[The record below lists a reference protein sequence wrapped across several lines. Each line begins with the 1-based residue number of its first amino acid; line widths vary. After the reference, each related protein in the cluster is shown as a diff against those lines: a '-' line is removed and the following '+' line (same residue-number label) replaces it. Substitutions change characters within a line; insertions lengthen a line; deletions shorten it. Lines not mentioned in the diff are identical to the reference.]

1 MLSSACIFAV
11 AFLGC
16 GAIGGVDALPSLPSS
31 DAHSTSPRQDRLEY
45 RADFAA
51 TSSPP
56 NCFPA
61 LGFTMPG
68 VVPSS
73 LTNWWCNTNTE
84 YAFMGFSYEVT
95 ECEQ

>member
-1 MLSSACIFAV
+1 MISSVCILAA
-11 AFLGC
+11 AFLGY
-16 GAIGGVDALPSLPSS
+16 GAIGSVDALPPLPST
-31 DAHSTSPRQDRLEY
+31 DAHDVSPRLEY

-51 TSSPP
+51 ASSPP

-68 VVPSS
+68 SVPSS

-84 YAFMGFSYEVT
+84 YAFMGFSYEVSD
-95 ECEQ
+95 CEQ